1 MLLPMADLLKHAQAG
16 QYGIPA
22 VSATNELA
30 FRAAVQA
37 AEELHAPLITIC
49 MAKANVDL
57 EEFGRIMYDIGTK
70 SSVPIATCLD
80 HGGNFE
86 DCIKGLR
93 AGFTAVMIDRS
104 AQPYEV
110 NARETK
116 EMVRICHAVGVSVE
130 AELGHVGSGDNYA
143 VDGVSNF
150 TEPDQALRFV
160 EETGVDALAVAIG
173 TAHGAYKGVPKL
185 HFDLLEQIR
194 NTIDTPLVL
203 HGGSGS
209 GDENLAKA
217 CKMGICKVNIANEM
231 YTGAYKAVEG
241 KMEGNGVYGLYPLLM
256 QGAQDAAKRV
266 LQLFGAAGKA
276 WDVKTKSNSS
286 CLDINAAR
294 EA

>member
-1 MLLPMADLLKHAQAG
+1 MLLPMADLLQKAKEG

-22 VSATNELA
+22 CCASDEST

-37 AEELHAPLITIC
+37 AEELRAPLITIC
-49 MAKANVDL
+49 PAGGNVDL
-57 EEFGRIMYDIGTK
+57 EEFGRIMYDIATK

-194 NTIDTPLVL
+194 DTVNIPLVL

-217 CKMGICKVNIANEM
+217 CKLGICKVNVANDIM
-231 YTGAYKAVEG
+231 RGAYKAVEG

-256 QGAQDAAKRV
+256 QGAQDAAKHV
-266 LQLFGAAGKA
+266 LEVFGAAGKA

>member
-1 MLLPMADLLKHAQAG
+1 MLLPMADLLQHAKAG

-22 VSATNELA
+22 VTATDEST

-37 AEELHAPLITIC
+37 AEELHAPLITLC
-49 MAKANVDL
+49 HAGTNVDP
-57 EEFGRIMYDIGTK
+57 EEFGRIMYDIATK

-80 HGGNFE
+80 HGASFE
-86 DCIKGLR
+86 DCIIGLR

-110 NARETK
+110 NVRETS

-130 AELGHVGSGDNYA
+130 AELGHVGRGENYA
-143 VDGVSNF
+143 VDGISNL
-150 TEPDQALRFV
+150 TEPEQALRFV
-160 EETGVDALAVAIG
+160 EETGVDALAVAVG
-173 TAHGAYKGVPKL
+173 TAHGTYKGVPKL

-194 NTIDTPLVL
+194 DTVNIPLVL

-217 CKMGICKVNIANEM
+217 CKLGICKINVANDIM
-231 YTGAYKAVEG
+231 RGAYNAIEG

-256 QGAQDAAKRV
+256 QGAQDAVKHV
-266 LQLFGAAGKA
+266 LEVFGAAGKA
-276 WDVKTKSNSS
+276 WDVKSKSNSS